1 MTVARASA
9 SAASNQIC
17 HTQNHFLSISALE
30 NVTSSALYF
39 LESFRFS
46 LISNRLSNTSEAR
59 LKSFARA
66 GGEGA
71 EREEFGHEKTS
82 SAQYY
87 HIQAFYT
94 AYTTNTNTT
103 TSLSEL
109 TYRSACCERQPIL
122 VSKKKPTKRRKRISA
137 GKSERLINTLRQFEM
152 CFPQISP
159 SSMSLTLVSGP
170 RVDVSEET
178 LHTLATQCSAD
189 LRASTGN
196 GRRRRRRERP

>member
-1 MTVARASA
+1 MDYGTCYRLNRDYGSKKKNLSGWTCKIKSRLLQVLTGQNAILVNRLTHWRPFDGTRMTVARASA

-30 NVTSSALYF
+30 NFTSSALYF

-87 HIQAFYT
+87 HI
-94 AYTTNTNTT
+94 
-103 TSLSEL
+103 
-109 TYRSACCERQPIL
+109 
-122 VSKKKPTKRRKRISA
+122 
-137 GKSERLINTLRQFEM
+137 
-152 CFPQISP
+152 
-159 SSMSLTLVSGP
+159 
-170 RVDVSEET
+170 
-178 LHTLATQCSAD
+178 
-189 LRASTGN
+189 
-196 GRRRRRRERP
+196 